1 MLFPILG
8 SLNPGD
14 KDAQNAALI
23 SQFLNWNISRP
34 SHVFLKTPLARP
46 LSTELYLLWRF
57 LMQCL
62 ALFDTD
68 CEGLE
73 RC

>member
-23 SQFLNWNISRP
+23 SQFPTLHLTPTPEILKMADIFEIIRQFNI
-34 SHVFLKTPLARP
+34 
-46 LSTELYLLWRF
+46 
-57 LMQCL
+57 
-62 ALFDTD
+62 
-68 CEGLE
+68 
-73 RC
+73 